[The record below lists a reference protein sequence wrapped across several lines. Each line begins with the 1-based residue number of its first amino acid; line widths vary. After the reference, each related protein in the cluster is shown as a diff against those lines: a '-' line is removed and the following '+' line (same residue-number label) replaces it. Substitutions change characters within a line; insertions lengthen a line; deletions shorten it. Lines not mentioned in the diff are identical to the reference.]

1 MGLKLDGRLLR
12 IIMPPWNICLTTFKG
27 ENRVKIDQVAG
38 VEIED
43 FLRRLQADSPV
54 SVPAYSDSRQSL
66 RSYAVL

>member
-1 MGLKLDGRLLR
+1 M
-12 IIMPPWNICLTTFKG
+12 TTFKG

-43 FLRRLQADSPV
+43 FLRRLQAGSPV